1 MFETTNQSSSG
12 KPTKNYGKLPL
23 FMGKSTISMGAVE
36 FLVFRGAIFLEAEI
50 LEAEQGQPGPRSSS
64 RPLLVSDL
72 PSGYVNIAIENDHL

>member
-1 MFETTNQSSSG
+1 
-12 KPTKNYGKLPL
+12 
-23 FMGKSTISMGAVE
+23 MGAVE